1 MSSPYVW
8 AIPFGLVPLAAA
20 VFAIWLRPSLGALL
34 DAWQRS
40 PRRHPR
46 QVGHMVRPDLNERH
60 HP

>member
-1 MSSPYVW
+1 VSDPR
-8 AIPFGLVPLAAA
+8 AFALIAAA
-20 VFAIWLRPSLGALL
+20 VTVYAVWKMRPSLGALL

>member
-34 DAWQRS
+34 DAWRIS
-40 PRRHPR
+40 RHPDR
-46 QVGHMVRPDLNERH
+46 LGPMRRADLYERH